1 MRYFIAGEQGENGD
15 ECDRKSKLLALSKC
29 ISFSFLYYLAGEREL
44 PNYYN
49 LRKSKLLTLGTLP
62 NGCPPFDELDTHD
75 LYGRVLSDHIWPFLI
90 S

>member
-1 MRYFIAGEQGENGD
+1 MYIFVIFI
-15 ECDRKSKLLALSKC
+15 
-29 ISFSFLYYLAGEREL
+29 LAGEREL

-49 LRKSKLLTLGTLP
+49 LRKSKLLTLGTLT

-75 LYGRVLSDHIWPFLI
+75 LYGIVECSVITYGH